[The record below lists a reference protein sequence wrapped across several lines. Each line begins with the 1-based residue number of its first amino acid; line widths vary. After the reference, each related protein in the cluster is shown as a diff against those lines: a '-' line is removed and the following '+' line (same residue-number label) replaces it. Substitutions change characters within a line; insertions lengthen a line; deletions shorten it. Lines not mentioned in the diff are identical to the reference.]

1 VISGEQAREY
11 EPSLS
16 QDIVSALWCPMTG
29 IVDSH
34 GLMASFEK
42 DIADSA
48 GGNIVYST
56 RVVRV
61 DPHKASS
68 SRVSEDGWVVQI
80 ATGMDETRDALLA
93 RTVINASGLSSTL
106 ILNSILPQDARI
118 PMYHAR
124 GSYASYRGPGITQVS
139 HLIYPCPETH
149 GTAHGFH
156 SLGTHL
162 TLDLQGNLRFGPDLE
177 WLSPPSGIKFL
188 DDEEFAH
195 FWIRYLVSDGS
206 RIDDMH
212 KAVRSYLP
220 GVTLD
225 GFQPDHV
232 GIRRDRSTA
241 SRISYS
247 DRTIHLRINTIQ

>member
-1 VISGEQAREY
+1 MSPSERINLDSTGYDTFNEFDDLDDDDDYDEYNQFKSWSGCTDRHRE
-11 EPSLS
+11 
-16 QDIVSALWCPMTG
+16 G
-29 IVDSH
+29 
-34 GLMASFEK
+34 
-42 DIADSA
+42 
-48 GGNIVYST
+48 
-56 RVVRV
+56 
-61 DPHKASS
+61 
-68 SRVSEDGWVVQI
+68 
-80 ATGMDETRDALLA
+80 RD
-93 RTVINASGLSSTL
+93 RRYITCKNTSGLSSTL